1 MEWSTPTVS
10 FPAIIQKFEHLTKL
24 DEDDATLADGA
35 LENFATDA
43 DGESLFA

>member
-10 FPAIIQKFEHLTKL
+10 SPAIIQKFEHLTKL
-24 DEDDATLADGA
+24 DDATLANGA

>member
-10 FPAIIQKFEHLTKL
+10 SPAIIQKFEHLTML
-24 DEDDATLADGA
+24 DDATLANGA